1 MPLRDLQRLLLIF
14 WGLFPSHTQKINYS
28 IRCEI
33 SKPQQ
38 DVRAAAEARRRCEGV
53 WNHHPWWVQVF
64 SVYDFIN
71 LVCQKN
77 DAYSWQVWKRI
88 SENSKFKDGIEFKM
102 EILTDQSGEL
112 SLKGE
117 TRTRQTQTWPS
128 CQCKNQL
135 ALRIVTGG
143 YTSRAYVDAVQVAVS
158 LFHWSYSKL
167 ARSIPRDFLR
177 ILLVYSHLV

>member
-1 MPLRDLQRLLLIF
+1 MTISILAQMSALLLKF
-14 WGLFPSHTQKINYS
+14 AGNAS
-28 IRCEI
+28 
-33 SKPQQ
+33 
-38 DVRAAAEARRRCEGV
+38 VRGTTTSEGM
-53 WNHHPWWVQVF
+53 QVF

-117 TRTRQTQTWPS
+117 TRTRQTQT
-128 CQCKNQL
+128 
-135 ALRIVTGG
+135 
-143 YTSRAYVDAVQVAVS
+143 
-158 LFHWSYSKL
+158 
-167 ARSIPRDFLR
+167 
-177 ILLVYSHLV
+177 